1 MCCKDL
7 PKGHWNPLEKAM
19 VNGKMPKAMNKYISF
34 LLTVIWFVA
43 CQPNHDL
50 GTPFQ
55 KGQEV
60 TLTANIGEQHPQLLP
75 GMQRVSGK
83 DTLPTDPNNG
93 QITLTWDEGDKILVK
108 VGEQSSIFTLSAGAG
123 TRAGTFTGTMPADG
137 DSYSVQYPT
146 TTPNL
151 SEQQYVPNGF
161 GKDLMRMTTKMNGT
175 LDGGFILYADYA
187 LLGLQLT
194 GDQQIGKI
202 VLTNPMDNKT
212 YTLHS
217 INVALSST
225 PTLFYIVVP
234 EGEWS
239 QGFRVDIYANDG
251 KTINKTLTKEGSM
264 TFSATSA
271 TIMPTQWTTPDALD
285 MGVSVKWATRN
296 IGAISP
302 EDYGDYFAWGETE
315 PKDSYTWDNYKFG
328 NNKDNLMKYNAQDQL
343 TKLLMEDD
351 AVHVNWGNN
360 WRMPTK
366 EEYQE
371 LIDHTT
377 SEWITD
383 YNGTKVYGMLFTAE
397 NGNTLF
403 LPAAGMV
410 DVQHYAQNLYGL
422 YWSANCID
430 DSGSNFG
437 FINSDIYFNNNPRSS
452 GYSIRG
458 VKEANK

>member
-1 MCCKDL
+1 MCC
-7 PKGHWNPLEKAM
+7 
-19 VNGKMPKAMNKYISF
+19 KMPKAMNKHIYI

-60 TLTANIGEQHPQLLP
+60 SLTASIGEQHPQPLP
-75 GMQRVSGK
+75 SMRRVSGK
-83 DTLPTDPNNG
+83 DTHPTDPNNG
-93 QITLTWDEGDKILVK
+93 EIALTWDTGDQILVK
-108 VGEQSSIFTLSAGAG
+108 VGDKSSVFTLTTGAG
-123 TRAGTFTGTMPADG
+123 TPQGTFTGTMPADG

-151 SEQQYVPNGF
+151 TMQQYAPNGF
-161 GKDLMRMTTKMNGT
+161 GKDLMLMTTKKEGT
-175 LDGGFILYADYA
+175 IDGGFVLSADYA

-202 VLTNPMDNKT
+202 VVTNPMDNKT

-239 QGFRVDIYANDG
+239 QGFRVDIYANDN

-315 PKDSYTWDNYKFG
+315 PKDSYTWDNYLFG
-328 NNKDNLMKYNAQDQL
+328 SYNHITEYNAQDQL
-343 TKLLMEDD
+343 TTLLPKDD
-351 AVHVNWGNN
+351 AVHVNWGED

-366 EEYQE
+366 AEYQE
-371 LIDHTT
+371 LIDNTT
-377 SEWITD
+377 SEWVD
-383 YNGTKVYGMLFTAE
+383 NYNNTGVNGRLFTGT
-397 NGNTLF
+397 NGNKLF
-403 LPAAGMV
+403 LPAAGIV
-410 DVQHYAQNLYGL
+410 GEQPYAQNLFGL
-422 YWSANCID
+422 YWSANCKENA
-430 DSGSNFG
+430 G
-437 FINSDIYFNNNPRSS
+437 INLGISSDTIYINNNPRSS